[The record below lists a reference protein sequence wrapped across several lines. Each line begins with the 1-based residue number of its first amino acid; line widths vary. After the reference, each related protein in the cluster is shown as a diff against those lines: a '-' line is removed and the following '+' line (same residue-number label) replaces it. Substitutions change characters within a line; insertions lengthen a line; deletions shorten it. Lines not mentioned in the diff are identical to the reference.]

1 MYEKMAKKVT
11 NLFISKGI
19 INSSDRELYEYS
31 YEVTFLQIAYIIIM
45 IIISLIFGAFYE
57 SLAFFV
63 GFSLYRK
70 ICGGYHAKTYTR
82 CHFLFAANQ
91 TLFLLSLILMPNQ
104 ICALHR
110 FKDCFCY
117 FCKKEYHW
125 NLDRNCI
132 ESVDGFEF

>member
-1 MYEKMAKKVT
+1 MYTLAVLISSLKNCSGPCPV
-11 NLFISKGI
+11 LIGFILKYMS
-19 INSSDRELYEYS
+19 
-31 YEVTFLQIAYIIIM
+31 
-45 IIISLIFGAFYE
+45 
-57 SLAFFV
+57 
-63 GFSLYRK
+63 SLY
-70 ICGGYHAKTYTR
+70 I
-82 CHFLFAANQ
+82 
-91 TLFLLSLILMPNQ
+91 LILMPNQ